1 MQLSLFLVNI
11 WNIPCILSPTFG
23 GIIAGRIL
31 GGFSSAGGSVTLAY
45 AADMFEPEDQGYP
58 IAFIVFSS
66 KLGWAR
72 SSVADQ
78 ALVLHGQLAMYGH
91 RRLSHWSI
99 THTGVGGSVLGPI
112 VGGFRMFSLLVRV
125 PDTILAEDRLV
136 PITQRHASSATAG
149 ISSCS

>member
-66 KLGWAR
+66 EFSGAR
-72 SSVADQ
+72 SSVGHQ
-78 ALVLHGQLAMYGH
+78 ALVPRG
-91 RRLSHWSI
+91 
-99 THTGVGGSVLGPI
+99 
-112 VGGFRMFSLLVRV
+112 
-125 PDTILAEDRLV
+125 
-136 PITQRHASSATAG
+136 
-149 ISSCS
+149 

>member
-66 KLGWAR
+66 ECPLAGGR
-72 SSVADQ
+72 SSACPARAAVQ
-78 ALVLHGQLAMYGH
+78 
-91 RRLSHWSI
+91 
-99 THTGVGGSVLGPI
+99 
-112 VGGFRMFSLLVRV
+112 VRTWKAYCLD
-125 PDTILAEDRLV
+125 P
-136 PITQRHASSATAG
+136 
-149 ISSCS
+149 